1 MLAWNRV
8 TAALAAI
15 ALIFLMA
22 DAARAEGHDH
32 GTCYTDARGTHCQS
46 ADGKSGSFQPA
57 ETWCGLPVVEEAD
70 VGCEAP
76 YRSRDYRY
84 NADRM
89 ELAVARRTGGLYAP
103 YNDRLA
109 LSLHDTDL
117 EHVVARSE
125 AHASGGCLWEK
136 GRRREFANDTLN
148 AVLAFPRTNRVVKR
162 AKDAGEWM
170 PMRNRRWFAW
180 RVHAVKT
187 KWGLSVDRRE
197 ADALAAALGGR
208 CP

>member
-1 MLAWNRV
+1 MTRLLWT
-8 TAALAAI
+8 TALLGVVLGLALA
-15 ALIFLMA
+15 
-22 DAARAEGHDH
+22 
-32 GTCYTDARGTHCQS
+32 GTVR
-46 ADGKSGSFQPA
+46 ADGV
-57 ETWCGLPVVEEAD
+57 TWCGLPVVEEAD

-84 NADRM
+84 DADRM

-125 AHASGGCLWEK
+125 AHASGGCLWPVE
-136 GRRREFANDTLN
+136 RRREYAGDTLN
-148 AVLAFPRTNRVVKR
+148 AVLAFPRTNRVSKR

-180 RVHAVKT
+180 RVHAVKA
-187 KWGLSVDRRE
+187 KWGLSVDAKE
-197 ADALAAALGGR
+197 AHALDTALGGK